1 MKGKALGK
9 IKKHRGKIWAVMLA
23 LLVWQIAAMTIRQ
36 KILLVSPV
44 SVCLR
49 LFTIWQVQGF
59 ASSIW
64 FTFYHIAGGFLLG
77 LVTGIVF
84 AVAANRFPIVETLLW
99 PWMVTIKS
107 VPVASFVVIC
117 LIWLSSENLSVFI
130 SFLIVLPVI
139 YQNVLSGLRASDKQ
153 MEEMAQV
160 FGLPWYRRMRY
171 ITIPQVEPYLISAC
185 SVTTGMAWKAGVA
198 AEIIGTP
205 NGSIGKMLYLAKI
218 YLDTDDLLAW
228 TVIIVVIS
236 VLSEKLFMWGLKRVL
251 NLIVYHRAVR
261 AARKSE
267 DG

>member
-1 MKGKALGK
+1 MKNKNERKGNSDGIPFLKK
-9 IKKHRGKIWAVMLA
+9 IGAVILA
-23 LLVWQIAAMTIRQ
+23 LVIWQIAAMEIHQ
-36 KILLVSPV
+36 KIILVTPV
-44 SVCLR
+44 AVVKR

-77 LVTGIVF
+77 TVLGILL
-84 AVAANRFPIVETLLW
+84 AALAAKISIVETLLW
-99 PWMVTIKS
+99 PWMTTIKS

-117 LIWLSSENLSVFI
+117 LIWLSARNLSVFI

-139 YQNVLSGLRASDKQ
+139 YQNVLSGLRAADPG
-153 MEEMAQV
+153 MEEMARV
-160 FGLPWYRRMRY
+160 FRMRWYRKLRY
-171 ITIPQVEPYLISAC
+171 ITIPQLKPFLLSAC

-236 VLSEKLFMWGLKRVL
+236 VFSEKLFMWALKRVL
-251 NLIVYHRAVR
+251 
-261 AARKSE
+261 
-267 DG
+267 G

>member
-1 MKGKALGK
+1 MKNKNERKGNSDGIPFLKK
-9 IKKHRGKIWAVMLA
+9 IGAVILA
-23 LLVWQIAAMTIRQ
+23 LVIWQIAAMEIHQ
-36 KILLVSPV
+36 KIILVTPV
-44 SVCLR
+44 AVVKR

-77 LVTGIVF
+77 TVLGILL
-84 AVAANRFPIVETLLW
+84 AALAAKISIVETLLW
-99 PWMVTIKS
+99 PWMTTIKS

-117 LIWLSSENLSVFI
+117 LIWLSARNLSVFI

-139 YQNVLSGLRASDKQ
+139 YQNVLSGLRAADPG
-153 MEEMAQV
+153 MEEMARV
-160 FGLPWYRRMRY
+160 FRMRWYRKLRY
-171 ITIPQVEPYLISAC
+171 ITIPQLKPFLLSAC

-236 VLSEKLFMWGLKRVL
+236 VLSEKLFMWALKRVL
-251 NLIVYHRAVR
+251 
-261 AARKSE
+261 
-267 DG
+267 G

>member
-1 MKGKALGK
+1 MKNKNVHKGNSDGIPFLKK
-9 IKKHRGKIWAVMLA
+9 IGAVILA
-23 LLVWQIAAMTIRQ
+23 LVIWQIAAMEIHQ
-36 KILLVSPV
+36 KILLVTPV
-44 SVCLR
+44 AVVKR

-77 LVTGIVF
+77 TVLGILLA
-84 AVAANRFPIVETLLW
+84 AVAAKISIVETLLW
-99 PWMVTIKS
+99 PWMTTIKS

-117 LIWLSSENLSVFI
+117 LIWLSARNLSVFI

-139 YQNVLSGLRASDKQ
+139 YQNVLSGLRAADPG
-153 MEEMAQV
+153 MEEMARV
-160 FGLPWYRRMRY
+160 FRMRWYRKLRY
-171 ITIPQVEPYLISAC
+171 ITIPQLKPFLLSAC

-236 VLSEKLFMWGLKRVL
+236 VLSEKLFMCALKRIL
-251 NLIVYHRAVR
+251 
-261 AARKSE
+261 
-267 DG
+267 G